1 MSQFVLRL
9 HIRAYPLEFPSFEI
23 PVDQYSEK
31 LSPLGNFVY
40 QKLPVKLCLNTVVG
54 TYVNNVM
61 HQFDIKI
68 EKLYITRRPPPGTAL
83 SGLVL
88 MAQAKK
94 LKLANLCGYLLV
106 TGDAWSNIDSA
117 SRSMILS
124 VNYCRQDDKLW
135 LGM

>member
-54 TYVNNVM
+54 TYVNNVV

-68 EKLYITRRPPPGTAL
+68 EKLYITRRPPPGTVRPRTD
-83 SGLVL
+83 GPG
-88 MAQAKK
+88 KK
-94 LKLANLCGYLLV
+94 VKIGQFV
-106 TGDAWSNIDSA
+106 RISTGDW
-117 SRSMILS
+117 
-124 VNYCRQDDKLW
+124 
-135 LGM
+135 